1 MPRHLKKKASLAEAF
16 FIVLFCCRTAVSCP
30 GRREIGGKVWYT
42 FPKTEAVTGKFCVTQ
57 TLSRS
62 RESRKTG
69 RFFSIWYLRTK
80 GKEA

>member
-1 MPRHLKKKASLAEAF
+1 VPRHLKKSLARRGF
-16 FIVLFCCRTAVSCP
+16 FYCLVLLPDGRLAP
-30 GRREIGGKVWYT
+30 GPVRNRRESVVY